1 MTKKYSL
8 GQWLRFLSAAAPTS
22 ARWQTPAARAAQRR
36 LATFAKVRL
45 LASLGALSSKPF
57 TVTDDSIKKV
67 MDKFDRNKVDMVID
81 YEHQTLNKATNG
93 QPAPAAGWFKGLEWR
108 DGLGLFM
115 VQIEWTER
123 AREMIA
129 SGEYR
134 YLSPVFGFDS
144 QTGAVTY
151 VHSVALTN
159 DPALIGLSD
168 LAAATAAPHKPE
180 APHAT
185 ISAEDREKLKH
196 VFGDLPGLDMDAVI
210 AAALA
215 APSKASTPADPI
227 SEEDRAKLK
236 HVFGSIPGA
245 GGSGVQ

>member
-1 MTKKYSL
+1 MSGPQIGPIEPAALKPGAAVRILPAGAFQSKDGRPASMTQGRVTHWRL
-8 GQWLRFLSAAAPTS
+8 DATNAAAVI
-22 ARWQTPAARAAQRR
+22 AA
-36 LATFAKVRL
+36 
-45 LASLGALSSKPF
+45 P
-57 TVTDDSIKKV
+57 
-67 MDKFDRNKVDMVID
+67 RNGEQGFVID
-81 YEHQTLNKATNG
+81 YEHQTLNKTTNG

-108 DGLGLFM
+108 EGQGLFM

-123 AREMIA
+123 ARAMIA

-168 LAAATAAPHKPE
+168 LAAATAAPHQPE

-185 ISAEDREKLKH
+185 ISAEDRAKLTH
-196 VFGDLPGLDMDAVI
+196 VFGGLPGLDMDAVI

-215 APSKASTPADPI
+215 APAKTSTLADPI

-245 GGSGVQ
+245 GV

>member
-1 MTKKYSL
+1 MSDAQMESIEPAALKPGAAVRILPAGAFQSKDGRPASVTQGRISHWRL
-8 GQWLRFLSAAAPTS
+8 DASNAAAVI
-22 ARWQTPAARAAQRR
+22 AAR
-36 LATFAKVRL
+36 
-45 LASLGALSSKPF
+45 
-57 TVTDDSIKKV
+57 
-67 MDKFDRNKVDMVID
+67 RNGEQGFVID

-93 QPAPAAGWFKGLEWR
+93 HPAPAAGWFKGLEWR

-185 ISAEDREKLKH
+185 ISAEDRAKLKH
-196 VFGDLPGLDMDAVI
+196 VFGDLPGLDIDAVI

-236 HVFGSIPGA
+236 HVFGGIPGA
-245 GGSGVQ
+245 GV

>member
-1 MTKKYSL
+1 MSGPQIAPIEPAALKP
-8 GQWLRFLSAAAPTS
+8 SAAVRILPAGVFQTKDGRPARVTQGRVTHWRLDATNAAAVIAAP
-22 ARWQTPAARAAQRR
+22 
-36 LATFAKVRL
+36 
-45 LASLGALSSKPF
+45 
-57 TVTDDSIKKV
+57 
-67 MDKFDRNKVDMVID
+67 RNGEQGFVID

-93 QPAPAAGWFKGLEWR
+93 HPAPAAGWFKGLEWR

-168 LAAATAAPHKPE
+168 LAAATATVRQPA
-180 APHAT
+180 AQRAT
-185 ISAEDREKLKH
+185 VSAEDQAKLKH

-215 APSKASTPADPI
+215 APAKTSTLTEPI
-227 SEEDRAKLK
+227 SEEDRAKFK
-236 HVFGSIPGA
+236 HVFGSIPG
-245 GGSGVQ
+245 SGV

>member
-1 MTKKYSL
+1 MSDAQMESIEPAALKPGAAVRILPAGAFQSKDGRPASVTQGRISHWRL
-8 GQWLRFLSAAAPTS
+8 DASNAAAVI
-22 ARWQTPAARAAQRR
+22 AAR
-36 LATFAKVRL
+36 
-45 LASLGALSSKPF
+45 
-57 TVTDDSIKKV
+57 
-67 MDKFDRNKVDMVID
+67 RNGEQGFVID

-108 DGLGLFM
+108 EGQGLFM

-129 SGEYR
+129 GSEYR

-151 VHSVALTN
+151 IHSVALTN
-159 DPALIGLSD
+159 DPALIGLAD
-168 LAAATAAPHKPE
+168 LAAATAAPHQPE

-185 ISAEDREKLKH
+185 ISEEDRAKFQH
-196 VFGDLPGLDMDAVI
+196 VFGDLPGLKIDGVI
-210 AAALA
+210 ANATA
-215 APSKASTPADPI
+215 APHQPEAPHATI

-236 HVFGSIPGA
+236 HVFG
-245 GGSGVQ
+245 GVPDFNLG

>member
-1 MTKKYSL
+1 
-8 GQWLRFLSAAAPTS
+8 
-22 ARWQTPAARAAQRR
+22 
-36 LATFAKVRL
+36 
-45 LASLGALSSKPF
+45 
-57 TVTDDSIKKV
+57 
-67 MDKFDRNKVDMVID
+67 
-81 YEHQTLNKATNG
+81 
-93 QPAPAAGWFKGLEWR
+93 
-108 DGLGLFM
+108 M

-185 ISAEDREKLKH
+185 ISAEDRAKLKH
-196 VFGDLPGLDMDAVI
+196 VFGDLPGLDIDAVI

-236 HVFGSIPGA
+236 HVFGGIPGA
-245 GGSGVQ
+245 GV

>member
-1 MTKKYSL
+1 MSGPQIAPIEPAALKPGAAVRILPAGEFQSKDGRPASVTQGRVTHWRL
-8 GQWLRFLSAAAPTS
+8 DAVNAAAVI
-22 ARWQTPAARAAQRR
+22 AA
-36 LATFAKVRL
+36 
-45 LASLGALSSKPF
+45 P
-57 TVTDDSIKKV
+57 
-67 MDKFDRNKVDMVID
+67 RNGEQGFVID

-93 QPAPAAGWFKGLEWR
+93 LPAPAAGWFKGLEWR
-108 DGLGLFM
+108 EGQGLFM
-115 VQIEWTER
+115 GQIEWTER
-123 AREMIA
+123 ARTMIA

-168 LAAATAAPHKPE
+168 LAAATAAVRQP
-180 APHAT
+180 AAQRAT
-185 ISAEDREKLKH
+185 VSAEDQAKLKH

-215 APSKASTPADPI
+215 APAKTSTLTEPI
-227 SEEDRAKLK
+227 SEEDRAKFK
-236 HVFGSIPGA
+236 HVFGSIPG
-245 GGSGVQ
+245 SGV

>member
-1 MTKKYSL
+1 MSGPQIAPIEPAALMPGAAVRILPAGAFQSKDGRPARVTQGRVTHWRL
-8 GQWLRFLSAAAPTS
+8 DATNAAAVI
-22 ARWQTPAARAAQRR
+22 AA
-36 LATFAKVRL
+36 
-45 LASLGALSSKPF
+45 P
-57 TVTDDSIKKV
+57 
-67 MDKFDRNKVDMVID
+67 RNGEQGFVID

-93 QPAPAAGWFKGLEWR
+93 LPAPAAGWFKGLEWR
-108 DGLGLFM
+108 EGQGLFM
-115 VQIEWTER
+115 GQIEWTER
-123 AREMIA
+123 ARTMIA

-168 LAAATAAPHKPE
+168 LAAATAAVRQP
-180 APHAT
+180 AAQRAT
-185 ISAEDREKLKH
+185 VSAEDQAKLKH

-215 APSKASTPADPI
+215 APAKTSTLTEPI
-227 SEEDRAKLK
+227 SEEDRAKFK
-236 HVFGSIPGA
+236 HVFGSIPG
-245 GGSGVQ
+245 SGV